1 MRPIN
6 VRKPIDFLVMP
17 IEFRGRSDKEAIRRI
32 KRKSPD
38 VSKMKRVTDPN
49 GTVWA
54 FSSEKK
60 ARHFVNHREE
70 LLSKEAHFL
79 SGREIL
85 NYLYSDNWV

>member
-1 MRPIN
+1 M
-6 VRKPIDFLVMP
+6 KPLVIKKVTDLIPMP
-17 IEFRGRSDKEAIRRI
+17 IEFRGRSDKETISRI

-38 VSKMKRVTDPN
+38 VSKMKRIVDKD

-54 FSSEKK
+54 FSSPAK
-60 ARHFVNHREE
+60 AKNFVANRET

-85 NYLYSDNWV
+85 ESLYL